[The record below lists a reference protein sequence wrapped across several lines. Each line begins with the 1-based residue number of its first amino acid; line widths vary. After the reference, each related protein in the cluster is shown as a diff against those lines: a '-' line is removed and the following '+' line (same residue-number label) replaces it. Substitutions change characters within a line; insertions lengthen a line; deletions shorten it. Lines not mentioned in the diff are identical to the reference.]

1 VVSASGPVR
10 SSAGAGT
17 GSFPVVRVSRSA
29 RVEGVVQVVIM
40 LAIGGAAGAG
50 SFTHVHDVAAAH
62 GQAGWLAW
70 ADAVVLELMSIA
82 SGLEL
87 RRRKRGRMP
96 VGFPASVMVAAVALS
111 LSAQV
116 VEAERSVIGW
126 IAAAI
131 PALGFLVMVK
141 IALAQAGSSS
151 LRAATVATAGL
162 SGSLPASVQE
172 RASLGEPVPLG
183 RPAAGQDQAAAD
195 GRRATS
201 GADPAAKPQEAPLP
215 VAEEAADQMVAALIP
230 VARAV
235 AEALERERRRL
246 SRQALAAG
254 LRQQGHPVSN
264 ARVCA
269 LLKIL
274 RSEPL
279 AVPDPRGPVGTA
291 SAVARRQAR
300 ALSRRPVVQPDRQNE
315 DTMHHV

>member
-1 VVSASGPVR
+1 VVSAPGPAR
-10 SSAGAGT
+10 PTAGAGT
-17 GSFPVVRVSRSA
+17 GSFPAVGVSRSA

-87 RRRKRGRMP
+87 RRRKRGQMP

-116 VEAERSVIGW
+116 VEAERSMIGW

-151 LRAATVATAGL
+151 LPAATIATAGL
-162 SGSLPASVQE
+162 SGSVPAVVAE
-172 RASLGEPVPLG
+172 RPSLGEPVPGGLPQTG
-183 RPAAGQDQAAAD
+183 GNPEAAE
-195 GRRATS
+195 GRRAPS
-201 GADPAAKPQEAPLP
+201 GAGPVPKTSEASLR
-215 VAEEAADQMVAALIP
+215 VAEEVADEMVVALIP

-254 LRQQGHPVSN
+254 LRQRGHPVSN

-274 RSEPL
+274 RSEPV
-279 AVPDPRGPVGTA
+279 AVPAPRGPVGVA

-300 ALSRRPVVQPDRQNE
+300 ALSRRSVVESGQQSE

>member
-1 VVSASGPVR
+1 VVSGPSSVR
-10 SSAGAGT
+10 PSASAGT
-17 GSFPVVRVSRSA
+17 ESLPVARLSRSA

-151 LRAATVATAGL
+151 LPAATVATAGL
-162 SGSLPASVQE
+162 SVSLPVSVEE
-172 RASLGEPVPLG
+172 RPSLGGLVPLG
-183 RPAAGQDQAAAD
+183 QPAAGQDQAAAD
-195 GRRATS
+195 GRRAPS
-201 GADPAAKPQEAPLP
+201 GADPVAKPQEVPLP
-215 VAEEAADQMVAALIP
+215 VAEEMADAMVVALIP

-254 LRQQGHPVSN
+254 LRLRGHPVSN

-279 AVPDPRGPVGTA
+279 AVPEPTGSVGVA

-300 ALSRRPVVQPDRQNE
+300 ALTRRPAVQPGRQRE
-315 DTMHHV
+315 DTMHYV

>member
-1 VVSASGPVR
+1 
-10 SSAGAGT
+10 
-17 GSFPVVRVSRSA
+17 VSRSA

-116 VEAERSVIGW
+116 VEAEASVIGW

-141 IALAQAGSSS
+141 VALAQAGSSS
-151 LRAATVATAGL
+151 LPAVTTVVTAGL
-162 SGSLPASVQE
+162 SGSLPVSVEE
-172 RASLGEPVPLG
+172 RASLREPVPLG
-183 RPAAGQDQAAAD
+183 RPAAEQDQAAAD
-195 GRRATS
+195 GRRAPS
-201 GADPAAKPQEAPLP
+201 DADPVAKPQEAPLR
-215 VAEEAADQMVAALIP
+215 VAEEVVDEMVVALIP

-254 LRQQGHPVSN
+254 LRQRGHPVSN

-279 AVPDPRGPVGTA
+279 AVPEPRGPVGMA

-300 ALSRRPVVQPDRQNE
+300 ALSRRPVVESDRQSE